1 MQTAPIHTSSRPERG
16 GGAGV
21 SNGAEDCR
29 CKLTPRGG
37 SSVKSAL
44 AEAAGGW
51 GAQGQSG
58 PPAPAGFIRLI
69 QGQVDSGCR
78 HSQICE
84 PTTGNQ
90 SDVNGSPSHT
100 CVPTQTH
107 MPTCNKENL
116 QTSVILQT
124 SGSPLQLRAV
134 RHLDGRTGRSG
145 GARGPEAG
153 MSPTWALGRS
163 SRGRG
168 WAGRRLLP
176 HPLCYL
182 QGE

>member
-1 MQTAPIHTSSRPERG
+1 M
-16 GGAGV
+16 

-29 CKLTPRGG
+29 CKVTPRGG

-134 RHLDGRTGRSG
+134 RHLDGRTGWSG
-145 GARGPEAG
+145 GAGGPRQACLQPGLWEEAPG
-153 MSPTWALGRS
+153 VG
-163 SRGRG
+163 
-168 WAGRRLLP
+168 AGRAGGFCPTPSAICKANRQPAEGRQWQQMKQLTK
-176 HPLCYL
+176 
-182 QGE
+182 G